1 MDASQSRYLV
11 TAARMDEAFLS
22 LLGEKEFPYITVKE
36 ICARAGVNRSTFY
49 LHYET
54 IEDLLTE
61 SVAHMNQEFMGY
73 YEDKAGQAVER
84 LATCPL
90 EELDLVTA
98 EYLTPWLAFVRER
111 KALFR
116 VAVEHP
122 ATLRADRIYERM
134 YKAIFETILERFCV
148 PERDRAYLMAFYIQG
163 IMAIVA
169 RWLEGDCQ
177 YPIEHVCAVIRQCVP
192 QVKLLEAL

>member
-1 MDASQSRYLV
+1 MDASQSRYLA

-73 YEDKAGQAVER
+73 FGDEADRAAQR
-84 LATCPL
+84 LAACPL
-90 EELDLVTA
+90 GELGLVTA
-98 EYLTPWLAFVRER
+98 EYLTLYLTFVRER

-134 YKAIFETILERFCV
+134 YKAIFETMLERLCV
-148 PERDRAYLMAFYIQG
+148 PERDRAYLMAFCIQG

-169 RWLEGDCQ
+169 CWLEGDCQ
-177 YPIEHVCAVIRQCVP
+177 DPIEHVCAVIRQCVP
-192 QVKLLEAL
+192 RVQLPEAS